1 MSLDGQSVGQNGES
15 LQRYITLSGLSG
27 GRWAKQA
34 AVAEKLIPHTA
45 GASDRKDGQRQRSV
59 AVGRS
64 VGQSADISIQW
75 SQEAGRHPRIH
86 DPRSTQSVSLA
97 PGDLLAIPRI
107 EPKRPDDTG
116 CLRVRT
122 AGARQFSQ
130 RKLDVHAT
138 QRLSH
143 IRPSCTVCGQQMW
156 TR

>member
-86 DPRSTQSVSLA
+86 DPPRALASLREISLLFRASNPRDRTTQDA
-97 PGDLLAIPRI
+97 
-107 EPKRPDDTG
+107 
-116 CLRVRT
+116 
-122 AGARQFSQ
+122 
-130 RKLDVHAT
+130 
-138 QRLSH
+138 
-143 IRPSCTVCGQQMW
+143 
-156 TR
+156 

>member
-64 VGQSADISIQW
+64 V
-75 SQEAGRHPRIH
+75 RR
-86 DPRSTQSVSLA
+86 SVSL
-97 PGDLLAIPRI
+97 RI
-107 EPKRPDDTG
+107 YLFSG
-116 CLRVRT
+116 LR
-122 AGARQFSQ
+122 RQEGIHESTIHPE
-130 RKLDVHAT
+130 R
-138 QRLSH
+138 
-143 IRPSCTVCGQQMW
+143 
-156 TR
+156 